1 VSNPPLMKA
10 PPPPRIRK
18 ISAPVNRFVS
28 IGKRQFTLS
37 RGEHLEHYK
46 NDVHWSDQ
54 WPILYQGKRA
64 GILIRSLTY
73 GTTAAGKPRWHAST
87 RELYWTH
94 SPDAPTGIGF
104 DVSAFDT
111 AREAL
116 IAWGRSADQILDWEE
131 GKPIRSIYSKTGVYQ
146 KEAS

>member
-1 VSNPPLMKA
+1 VTATKL
-10 PPPPRIRK
+10 
-18 ISAPVNRFVS
+18 SAPANSFLS
-28 IGKRQFTLS
+28 IGGRRFTLT
-37 RGEHLEHYK
+37 RGEHLTRSPT
-46 NDVHWSDQ
+46 DPLWSDHF
-54 WPILYQGKRA
+54 PILFKGKRA